1 MTPKKKDPI
10 VNAAA
15 LSKKYKCDVKKIIQA
30 WKKEKSD
37 FEISQKLGIDM
48 LKILQI
54 RQEISYLHEKERH
67 LQLKRSR
74 KGYPLHTNKTW

>member
-1 MTPKKKDPI
+1 MTSKKNDPV

-15 LSKKYKCDVKKIIQA
+15 LSKKYKCDVKKIIQS
-30 WKKEKSD
+30 WKKEKND
-37 FEISQKLGIDM
+37 FEISQALGIDM

-67 LQLKRSR
+67 RHLKKSR
-74 KGYPLHTNKTW
+74 TGNFTITHKTW